1 MEHRQK
7 FDVAIKLLHN
17 AKAKNS
23 QIVTKSELDGLVE
36 KLKELRRVG
45 PNSKNKNDYY
55 LIKKYELQLA
65 DENYSVIKK
74 GSGKII
80 VSTNDLYDAV
90 KTAHQS
96 TGHGGRTV
104 TLKELNEKFA
114 NISQEIVSL
123 FIEGCDS
130 CQMKRNKTRK
140 GLVVRP
146 ITSHTFNSR
155 CQVDLIDL
163 QTRPD
168 GCYEFI
174 FVYQDHLTKFVR
186 LRPLKTKTA
195 KEVAYNLIDV
205 FTDLGSP
212 CILQSDNGR
221 EFANQVSTNS

>member
-1 MEHRQK
+1 
-7 FDVAIKLLHN
+7 
-17 AKAKNS
+17 
-23 QIVTKSELDGLVE
+23 
-36 KLKELRRVG
+36 
-45 PNSKNKNDYY
+45 
-55 LIKKYELQLA
+55 
-65 DENYSVIKK
+65 
-74 GSGKII
+74 
-80 VSTNDLYDAV
+80 
-90 KTAHQS
+90 
-96 TGHGGRTV
+96 
-104 TLKELNEKFA
+104 
-114 NISQEIVSL
+114 
-123 FIEGCDS
+123 
-130 CQMKRNKTRK
+130 MKRNKTRK

-205 FTDLGSP
+205 FTDLGSQ

-221 EFANQVSTNS
+221 EFANQIIEELVTMWPECHIVHGKPRHSQSQGSVERANQDIENKLASWMKDNNTTKWSEGLRFIQFSKNRCYHSGIGRSP